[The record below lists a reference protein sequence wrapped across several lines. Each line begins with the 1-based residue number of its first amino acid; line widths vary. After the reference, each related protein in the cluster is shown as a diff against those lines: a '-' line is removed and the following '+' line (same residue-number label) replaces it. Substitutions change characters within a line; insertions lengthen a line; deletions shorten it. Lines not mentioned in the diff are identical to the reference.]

1 MINMSFMEKNE
12 GDNFHGVPSAHN
24 FMLNDYSANAFKFQ
38 RNDQNQ
44 FGLQNL
50 QQQQNMGLASN
61 EFENMQQSISVP
73 SGEFDSRNFVP
84 LSNFKPSKRHSFAGH
99 FGHQSMRCIID
110 ETRQAA
116 ANSEWFNASG
126 PNVSAMEPTTQS
138 PPEMAQRDDHDE
150 ESIVTFTTT
159 SNAFGE
165 RHHSE
170 PQLNALILPDMSHGI
185 ASRGRTH
192 TMPSL
197 THASKHVNSTFET
210 YECPKTPVPPELAD
224 HDNIELSP
232 IGDGTTCGLFDLLK
246 DFTGDSAGKDS
257 EDLFAPLPF

>member
-1 MINMSFMEKNE
+1 
-12 GDNFHGVPSAHN
+12 
-24 FMLNDYSANAFKFQ
+24 MLNDYSANAFKFQ
-38 RNDQNQ
+38 RNDQTQ
-44 FGLQNL
+44 FGLQNM
-50 QQQQNMGLASN
+50 QQQNMGLTSS

-73 SGEFDSRNFVP
+73 SGDFDSRNFVP
-84 LSNFKPSKRHSFAGH
+84 LSTFKPSKRHSFAGH

-116 ANSEWFNASG
+116 AATSEWFNASG
-126 PNVSAMEPTTQS
+126 PNASAMESATQS
-138 PPEMAQRDDHDE
+138 TPEMAQHDDHHDE

-170 PQLNALILPDMSHGI
+170 PQLNALSLPDMSRTI
-185 ASRGRTH
+185 ANRGRTN
-192 TMPSL
+192 TMSSL
-197 THASKHVNSTFET
+197 THAANSNFAA

-246 DFTGDSAGKDS
+246 DFTGDSVSKDS